1 MQSCF
6 YLLSVQDSQIEV
18 RRIDSAESL
27 SPLLQRLHRGESL
40 ESPVLDEYPRHVR
53 RAVENLDKVGG
64 RWLVVPGECEE
75 EFALSEADR
84 EFLRGL
90 GELTQESPL
99 KTLFERA
106 VEQTKELL
114 PPSKKGDP
122 EVERIAL
129 LVFTECMTRGLLLA
143 ESQAVGGPAEPLTEV
158 PSKPTDLGLYA
169 SLEIGAEVEA
179 RFQGCW
185 DDIQESVERT
195 LQSDYY
201 ELITLNLQF
210 VSEFKNPV
218 SFAPRAEPDEI
229 AVYHDG
235 YLRSGARIPA
245 ELDDSRSIVACIL
258 GMVEWQVAD
267 SFHPEMAPR
276 VTEAVRRFVPHTLD
290 MLESLGWTDIELF
303 RLYKAILNRGLPLC
317 PLAIREVCAG
327 LCEFSPGCAPYQL
340 GILLEQSLFHR
351 NCMFAYGATRSSAVE
366 LSETAQEEIRNARG
380 SQGLVRLEHLRAE
393 RFENRDILIVP
404 PDLCRKARMLFGRW
418 GVTTELAIPEGLEV
432 TITGQIGK

>member
-1 MQSCF
+1 MQSCY
-6 YLLSVQDSQIEV
+6 YLLSVQNSGVEV

-40 ESPVLDEYPRHVR
+40 ESPVLDDYPRHVR

-90 GELTQESPL
+90 GELTQDSPM

-106 VEQTKELL
+106 VEQTKEFL

-129 LVFTECMTRGLLLA
+129 LVLTECMTRGLLLA
-143 ESQAVGGPAEPLTEV
+143 ESQAVGTPPDASTEV
-158 PSKPTDLGLYA
+158 PSKQSDLGLYA
-169 SLEIGAEVEA
+169 SLEIGTEVEA

-185 DDIQESVERT
+185 DDIQDSVERT
-195 LQSDYY
+195 LQSDYN

-218 SFAPRAEPDEI
+218 SFAPRAEKDEI
-229 AVYHDG
+229 AVYLDG
-235 YLRSGARIPA
+235 YLRSGARVPA
-245 ELDDSRSIVACIL
+245 ELDDSRSMIACIT

-276 VTEAVRRFVPHTLD
+276 VTEAVRRFVPHTMDL
-290 MLESLGWTDIELF
+290 LESLGWTAIELF
-303 RLYKAILNRGLPLC
+303 RLYKTILNRGLPLC
-317 PLAIREVCAG
+317 PLAISEVCAK
-327 LCEFSPGCAPYQL
+327 LCELSPGCAPYEL
-340 GILLEQSLFHR
+340 AILLEQSLFHR
-351 NCMFAYGATRSSAVE
+351 NCMFGYGATCTSAVE
-366 LSETAQEEIRNARG
+366 LSQTAQEELRNARG

-393 RFENRDILIVP
+393 RFEKRDLLIVP

-418 GVTTELAIPEGLEV
+418 GVKNRIGD
-432 TITGQIGK
+432 TGGP